1 MKAKEREVA
10 MNNKQREVVNIVK
23 ERVKNFLEY
32 TYRNTDIEFTDEMK
46 REIEGKNLPINYAT
60 LYEAYLNTSDR
71 AKEDEYKLYQ
81 IEKYIEEE
89 LVYTKTGLLFFKN
102 TKEGSAIKDIIDG
115 KREYKVKRK

>member
-1 MKAKEREVA
+1 

-46 REIEGKNLPINYAT
+46 REIEGKNLPINYTT
-60 LYEAYLNTSDR
+60 LYEAYLNTSDKLR
-71 AKEDEYKLYQ
+71 ESDYKLYQ

-115 KREYKVKRK
+115 KREHKVKRK